1 MEKIADFKTN
11 GSLKFNYKIQS
22 WIGTSAEFA
31 CVFSPID
38 VDDTISFIKYINKI
52 GLSDKVITFGAKS
65 NILIGEQKKDMI
77 AIVLKKEFSYIKKID
92 DSSVC
97 VGCAV
102 TDLNFSNMMA
112 EYEIGGC
119 EFMIGIPGTIGGNI
133 AMNAGCYGKEIKDVL
148 VSCRY
153 INKSGDIV
161 EIKNEDMGFCYRHN
175 SLNDVVVYVDTI
187 IKGEKSTKNEI
198 IKKMQ
203 NISSNRQNSQ
213 PIGKKT
219 LGSTFRNVES
229 ASTESIEKC
238 IKNGVGVFINGKK
251 ISDIEEVRNVKNSV
265 VRISIWE
272 LIDKCGL
279 RGYLIDGAMI
289 SDKHPNFLINNGGAK
304 SQDFLDLID
313 LIKAK
318 VFDKF
323 GINPILEIKII

>member
-1 MEKIADFKTN
+1 VEKFADFKTN
-11 GSLKFNYKIQS
+11 GSLKFNHKIQS
-22 WIGTSAEFA
+22 WIGTSAEFL
-31 CVFSPID
+31 CVFSPVDID
-38 VDDTISFIKYINKI
+38 DISSFVKYVSKI
-52 GLSDKVITFGAKS
+52 GLSDKIITLGAKS
-65 NILIGEQKKDMI
+65 NILIREEKKDMI
-77 AIVLKKEFSYIKKID
+77 AIILKKEFAYIDKID
-92 DSSVC
+92 DTSVS
-97 VGCAV
+97 VGSAM
-102 TDLNFSNMMA
+102 TDLSFANMMA
-112 EYEIGGC
+112 DYEIGGC

-161 EIKNEDMGFCYRHN
+161 EIKNEDMGFYYRHN
-175 SLNDVVVYVDTI
+175 SLNDVVVYIDAI

-198 IKKMQ
+198 IKKMH

-229 ASTESIEKC
+229 ASIESIEKC
-238 IKNGVGVFINGKK
+238 IKNGVGVFIDGKK
-251 ISDIEEVRNVKNSV
+251 IHDIEEVGDVKNSV

-313 LIKAK
+313 FIKVK

-323 GINPILEIKII
+323 GIDPILEIKII